1 MNTLSISS
9 LSWSPFTNLLR
20 HKGCSHKQDI
30 GELSKTSL
38 LQVICTQI
46 GELRLDH
53 NPTAINSLC
62 TMKKGIKSTLR
73 VATSFLG
80 IILYIFFA
88 PFKAFIGGGGQIDIR
103 LREFQGLFLL
113 IQGVVIKRLALRL
126 KKCLF

>member
-53 NPTAINSLC
+53 NPTAINSLHDEERYQ
-62 TMKKGIKSTLR
+62 KHPEGGYLVFR
-73 VATSFLG
+73 D
-80 IILYIFFA
+80 ILYIFFA